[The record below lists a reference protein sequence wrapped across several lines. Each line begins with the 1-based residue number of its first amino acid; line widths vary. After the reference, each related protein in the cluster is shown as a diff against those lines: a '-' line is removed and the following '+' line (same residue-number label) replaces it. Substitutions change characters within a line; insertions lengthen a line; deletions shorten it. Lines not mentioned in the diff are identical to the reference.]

1 MKTEKVLKE
10 VKKWESEITE
20 KQKYYINKVNGLSY
34 NENWRS
40 VKVGVDNVRINLDLL
55 MIHTDTKKPITEMR
69 LDLETYILSAKR
81 SPTDKGMKDRLINHT
96 KNVIDYLR
104 ENKRIK

>member
-1 MKTEKVLKE
+1 MKIENVLKE
-10 VKKWESEITE
+10 IKKWESEITE

-34 NENWRS
+34 NENCRS
-40 VKVGVDNVRINLDLL
+40 IEVSVDSTLSYIRLL
-55 MIHTDTKKPITEMR
+55 LSCTSTKKPITEMR
-69 LDLETYILSAKR
+69 LKLETYILSAKR